1 MSIRKNALASA
12 ASNRGASRC
21 SRIGHRHNCVWLY
34 FAREEPMATIS
45 IARKHSLSHK
55 KARDVAE
62 KIAKDLNK
70 RFDLAYAWDGEHI
83 DFERPG
89 VTGRIHVGKDRIKL
103 DVQLGLLL
111 GMLKP
116 TIEREIDLQL
126 DKLLA

>member
-1 MSIRKNALASA
+1 MS
-12 ASNRGASRC
+12 
-21 SRIGHRHNCVWLY
+21 
-34 FAREEPMATIS
+34 TIS
-45 IARKHSLSHK
+45 ITRKHSLSHK

-70 RFDLAYAWDGEHI
+70 RFDLEYEWDGEHI

-89 VTGRIHVGKDRIKL
+89 VTGRIHVGRERIKL

-116 TIEREIDLQL
+116 AIEREIHVQL
-126 DKLLA
+126 DKLLR